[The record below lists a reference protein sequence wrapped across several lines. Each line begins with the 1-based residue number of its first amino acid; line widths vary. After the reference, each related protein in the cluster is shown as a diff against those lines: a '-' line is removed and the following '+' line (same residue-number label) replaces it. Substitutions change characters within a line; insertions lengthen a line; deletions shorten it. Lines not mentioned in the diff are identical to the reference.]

1 MGQEH
6 VDRIREGIH
15 KMSFDLVDLFGDGR
29 RGDPSSAF
37 DVGGLAPDVEIV
49 FVGPAPGVSDFNYTG
64 PAGLAEG
71 WRDWLEPWKT
81 YIVEIEGFVDGG
93 CDVVTLVTLR
103 GETRHG
109 GVTVEQPAAAVLDA
123 RRRSGGARRRPTST
137 AAPRSRA
144 SGEADALS

>member
-1 MGQEH
+1 MAQEH
-6 VDRIREGIH
+6 VERLKAGIRR
-15 KMSFDLVDLFGDGR
+15 MSFDLVELFGDPGG
-29 RGDPSSAF
+29 GDPNSAF

-64 PAGLAEG
+64 IEGLAEG

-81 YIVEIEGFVDGG
+81 YVVEIEDFVEAG

-109 GVTVEQPAAAVLDA
+109 GVTFEQAAAAVWTLADGQVVKVAFHLD
-123 RRRSGGARRRPTST
+123 RRT
-137 AAPRSRA
+137 ALESVGRA
-144 SGEADALS
+144 DVLS